1 MNDKY
6 IESMIEEMELREL
19 ELQQISIDDC
29 FEDVIYAIEEMSFMF
44 NRIAEEID
52 RVVK

>member
-1 MNDKY
+1 MRCYLLICTQITQRKELNDKY

-29 FEDVIYAIEEMSFMF
+29 FEDVIYAIE
-44 NRIAEEID
+44 
-52 RVVK
+52 